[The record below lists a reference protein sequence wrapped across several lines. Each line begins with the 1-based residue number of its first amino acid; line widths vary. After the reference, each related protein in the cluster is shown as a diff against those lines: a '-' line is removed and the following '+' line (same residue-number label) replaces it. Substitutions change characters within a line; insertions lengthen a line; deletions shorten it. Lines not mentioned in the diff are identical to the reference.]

1 MCRLVHSFSVLCVK
15 LLDDWTGYKSK
26 TIGANDSLVG
36 SEVFQSGVTFIATWS
51 SEGSPPFPLLRR
63 PLNLRMLSRMLSR
76 MLLAI
81 ELVRLRRLPRLS
93 LNESPR
99 PAVWSDRGS
108 HRRTTIHGRPSLPVT
123 YSPFFFLRKQKHSS
137 SPTITITTN
146 SNTPP
151 TAPPMMAPIGSG
163 TGLGGCVVGDWEVG
177 DCVCVCASR
186 KESHIQSTVLYHSDK
201 RWFWR

>member
-1 MCRLVHSFSVLCVK
+1 MCIHFQFVV
-15 LLDDWTGYKSK
+15 LLDDWTGYKNK
-26 TIGANDSLVG
+26 TIGTNNSLVG
-36 SEVFQSGVTFIATWS
+36 SEVVVVQRGVTFIATWS

-63 PLNLRMLSRMLSR
+63 PLNLRILSRMLSR

-81 ELVRLRRLPRLS
+81 ELVRLLRLPRLS

-151 TAPPMMAPIGSG
+151 TAPPTMAPIGRG
-163 TGLGGCVVGDWEVG
+163 TGLGGCVVGDWVVG
-177 DCVCVCASR
+177 DCVCVRQEKSLTSNPLSCT
-186 KESHIQSTVLYHSDK
+186 Q
-201 RWFWR
+201 